1 MSWQLAA
8 SSPEGEGVLKR
19 DGMECDDVVGGEAR
33 EGVTGGSGKASG
45 LGRDG
50 QIGDMRGRGDWG
62 H

>member
-1 MSWQLAA
+1 
-8 SSPEGEGVLKR
+8 
-19 DGMECDDVVGGEAR
+19 MECDDVVGGEAR